1 MKSIKNKNQNQ
12 KTNKELDSLVTDLF
26 VKEIGV
32 IEVLRALLD
41 DFSVLNWRYF
51 WFYRYLRISPSYNYL
66 LKLIDYYLDKK
77 KITRVPNKNNYSDQI
92 KVQELKRIAFKDF
105 QKNIPLLF
113 ETYRLNGDLR
123 TKSLAEW
130 WFCSAADIFDVDSV
144 SKRPYISTIEY
155 IRANEKYYPKKIE
168 IAKKRLEGYL
178 KGSTRYRGPAILII
192 GLKVDTSKERILKY
206 LEKHIDEHVEY
217 YTQPSLSAGALVI
230 KKTKHHEK
238 KFIDSYQALFT
249 SICYPELTNEQL
261 AEKSGV
267 LNISQKAT
275 DSGSR
280 SLQSGFSR
288 LTREAVCIAENAAYG
303 IFPEDDNT
311 HMHKLV
317 SYNSEYLNKQTFLD
331 VYEQVNFEAGFE
343 NKIPDYQD
351 VVETKWERNVLN

>member
-1 MKSIKNKNQNQ
+1 MKIVKNKNQGT
-12 KTNKELDSLVTDLF
+12 KKKLDSLVTDLF
-26 VKEIGV
+26 VREIKV
-32 IEVLRALLD
+32 IEDLRGLVD

-77 KITRVPNKNNYSDQI
+77 KITRVPKKNNYSDQI
-92 KVQELKRIAFKDF
+92 KVQELKRIALKDF

-130 WFCSAADIFDVDSV
+130 WFCSASDVFDVDSI

-168 IAKKRLEGYL
+168 IAKKKLENYL
-178 KGSTRYRGPAILII
+178 KGSTRHSGPAILIVGFKI
-192 GLKVDTSKERILKY
+192 DTSKKRILKY
-206 LEKHIDEHVEY
+206 IEKHIDNQVEY
-217 YTQPSLSAGALVI
+217 FTQPSLSAGALVI

-238 KFIDSYQALFT
+238 KFSDSYQALLT
-249 SICYPELTNEQL
+249 SICYPDFTNEQL

-267 LNISQKAT
+267 LNVSQSAAN
-275 DSGSR
+275 SGSR

-303 IFPEDDNT
+303 IFPEDDNG
-311 HMHKLV
+311 HLHKLI
-317 SYNSEYLNKQTFLD
+317 SYDSKYLNEQTFLD
-331 VYEQVNFEAGFE
+331 IYEQVNFDVCFE

-351 VVETKWERNVLN
+351 VVEFRWERDVFLN